1 MLSCSQLSDELLVV
15 ADGGV
20 HKSVLQGRSGD
31 LRRDAASVMAGV
43 TEFIYLP
50 LIIVV
55 PSGTITPFK
64 QDNASSFGALGR
76 CINAKVQVMT
86 SVVAAVAVWSSDM
99 FFVNSTGR
107 KTRVSRDNAGFNTFR
122 RLNEDENDLQGT

>member
-1 MLSCSQLSDELLVV
+1 MSDELLVV

-31 LRRDAASVMAGV
+31 LRRDAASVTTGV

-55 PSGTITPFK
+55 PSGTITPSV
-64 QDNASSFGALGR
+64 QDSASSFGALDR
-76 CINAKVQVMT
+76 CINAKAGVVT
-86 SVVAAVAVWSSDM
+86 SVVAAVGAWSSDV
-99 FFVNSTGR
+99 FFCR
-107 KTRVSRDNAGFNTFR
+107 RHMAKNTS
-122 RLNEDENDLQGT
+122 